1 MISSS
6 SEDSLVTAKRRLL
19 NCDEVMETSVDQNAG
34 VSGGGSGPEQKMLP
48 KNEKAA
54 VNSNR
59 KVNKAETSVKPMRR
73 R

>member
-1 MISSS
+1 
-6 SEDSLVTAKRRLL
+6 VTAKRRLL
-19 NCDEVMETSVDQNAG
+19 NCDEVMETSLDQIAG
-34 VSGGGSGPEQKMLP
+34 VSVGGSGPDSKQKMLA

-54 VNSNR
+54 VDSNR

>member
-1 MISSS
+1 M
-6 SEDSLVTAKRRLL
+6 TAKRRLL
-19 NCDEVMETSVDQNAG
+19 NCDEVMETSLDQNAG
-34 VSGGGSGPEQKMLP
+34 VSGGGSGPDSKQKMLP

>member
-1 MISSS
+1 M
-6 SEDSLVTAKRRLL
+6 TAKRRLL
-19 NCDEVMETSVDQNAG
+19 NCDNVIETSLDQNAG
-34 VSGGGSGPEQKMLP
+34 LSGGGSGSNSKQKMLP